1 MSETKN
7 VLNEKKNYMTQNSNT
22 KTFLYTRQISFQE
35 RRVWI
40 PLTGLTP
47 PHFGAC
53 PEPGLRFPTS
63 YVMVFLYPRNEV
75 VEGYSGF
82 TMSVCRQILCHTIT

>member
-22 KTFLYTRQISFQE
+22 KTFLYTRQISYQE
-35 RRVWI
+35 GGGVWI

-63 YVMVFLYPRNEV
+63 WSFYTPATKL
-75 VEGYSGF
+75 
-82 TMSVCRQILCHTIT
+82 